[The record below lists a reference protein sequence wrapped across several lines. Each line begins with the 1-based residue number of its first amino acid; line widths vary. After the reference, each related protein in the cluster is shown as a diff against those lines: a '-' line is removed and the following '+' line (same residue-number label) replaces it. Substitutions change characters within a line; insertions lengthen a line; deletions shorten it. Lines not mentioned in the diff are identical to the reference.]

1 MVKITPKIAIA
12 VFIENSGFGGTWAA
26 PTASLVI
33 EKYLTGKITN
43 EGKEKR
49 IMEAKLSNIENE
61 KE

>member
-1 MVKITPKIAIA
+1 
-12 VFIENSGFGGTWAA
+12 
-26 PTASLVI
+26 LVI
-33 EKYLTGKITN
+33 EKFLTGKITN